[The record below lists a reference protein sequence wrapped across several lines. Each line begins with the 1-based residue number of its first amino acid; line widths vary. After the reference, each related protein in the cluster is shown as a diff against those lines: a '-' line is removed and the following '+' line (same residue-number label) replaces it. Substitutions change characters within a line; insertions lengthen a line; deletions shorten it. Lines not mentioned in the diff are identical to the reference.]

1 MQLRQGERLIFKLTP
16 HPFSFLDLYL
26 LALYMVALGYLFTFQ
41 RKLILSYIPQQ
52 ILDLLAPLNHYLGI
66 TSPALVFWI
75 VVTVLP
81 FLVAAILK
89 IRWRWLFFALAVV
102 AIGLTMKY
110 YFNYS
115 ENFIYLPQL
124 AIGLLGFIAVD
135 LFRRGHKF
143 YVTDQR
149 IITELKFLSE
159 HIREVSLTRISDLV
173 LIKPFLG
180 RIFNYGTIIPITPSG
195 FGLGEDFSAV
205 AGTAGAKGASVTVAG
220 GRTVSVPR
228 GRSSYVLFGV
238 KNPDKIYNTLSELT
252 RKQEESYYL
261 KDISEKITQF
271 LQKSEEPKEQ

>member
-1 MQLRQGERLIFKLTP
+1 LQLRPGEKLIFKLTP

-26 LALYMVALGYLFTFQ
+26 LALYMAALGYLFTFQ
-41 RKLILSYIPQQ
+41 QKLILSYIPQQ
-52 ILDLLAPLNHYLGI
+52 ILDLLTPLNQYLGML
-66 TSPALVFWI
+66 SPILILWI
-75 VVTVLP
+75 AVTVLP
-81 FLVAAILK
+81 FLIAAILK
-89 IRWRWLFFALAVV
+89 IRWRWFFFALAVV
-102 AIGLTMKY
+102 AIGLAVKY
-110 YFNYS
+110 YFNYP

-124 AIGLLGFIAVD
+124 AIGILGITAVD

-143 YVTDQR
+143 YITDQR
-149 IITELKFLSE
+149 IITELKFLSH

-205 AGTAGAKGASVTVAG
+205 AGTTGAKGASVTVAG

-238 KNPDKIYNTLSELT
+238 KNPDKIYNELSLLT
-252 RKQEESYYL
+252 RRQEETYYL
-261 KDISEKITQF
+261 KDISEKIGHF
-271 LQKSEEPKEQ
+271 LEKAEEKTE